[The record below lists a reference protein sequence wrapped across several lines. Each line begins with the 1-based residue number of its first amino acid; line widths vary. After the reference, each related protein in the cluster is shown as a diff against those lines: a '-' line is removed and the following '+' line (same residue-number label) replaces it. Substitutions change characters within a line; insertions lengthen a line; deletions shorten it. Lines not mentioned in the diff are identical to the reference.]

1 MYSERRFSAVIVPL
15 VFLVLLMSGLNP
27 SVLAASESVPAATPA
42 RTIPA
47 TASFPLFY
55 IAPFETGSMPANK
68 MVSRSYDISV
78 SGVHRISASGGIK
91 PADIAMLSIPDTTSS
106 PDVEVPS
113 DTTLSPNAVAL
124 PDTTFRSFIP
134 GPRHTFSPVRYPRQR
149 SRLAEIPFGGIE
161 TTITRDS
168 LGNFRIKRDFRGVAI
183 GYPVEL
189 TFEEFA
195 LRERERGKQA
205 NWARVVQESQ
215 RRQDIRRGL
224 LDFRINIPGG
234 QRSAFTTIFGRP
246 EVNLRVT
253 GTANMNLGVSIQETA
268 DPAVPPDQQRRI
280 DPTFNQ
286 NLRLNIQGTIGDKL
300 NIRTDWDTERT
311 FNFENRVSIVYTGY
325 EDEILQSVE
334 LGNVSMDTGNSL
346 VRGGGALFGI
356 KSRFQLG
363 PLELTGIVSQQEGN
377 SESQTVSGGSTEQTF
392 DIRPNAYEDNRHFF
406 LDFFA
411 RQEFETSLSD
421 PTLTRRLFNITNI
434 EVWVLNETL
443 SPQEG
448 QRNAVAL
455 LDYGTR
461 QELGQFLPPDED
473 LDRFDAGLIDQF
485 RPESSSVSADDFG
498 VPADEFA
505 SGIFVPL
512 REGIDYTLDEAL
524 GYISLSSPLNP
535 RQALAVSFSYR
546 DPVTNQIIYVGDVNQ
561 GDTQRLFLKLLRP
574 IGLTPSS
581 RAWPLTMR
589 NIYSLN
595 TSNLTRDGLELNI
608 FFTQGTQEQF
618 NLPGFSNILLQ
629 DLGLD
634 RVGSQ
639 GQLGSDNQVDF
650 GTGTLNSRDGRII
663 FPHLEPFG
671 QRIIDIINN
680 ANLPEA
686 ERQEAID
693 RLAFRELYTTTRTNA
708 GNSSKNNLYRIR
720 GRTTGGVS
728 DSYFLGFQLVQG
740 SVRVTANGRE
750 LTEGLDY
757 EVDYSLGNIL
767 ITNRAY
773 LAPGQ
778 DIRIDYES
786 NQFLQI
792 QQTTFTGL
800 RAEYTVTPDIR
811 LGSTYFRQRDRPLQ
825 DKIPVGEEPIN
836 NAVIGFDARA
846 RFDAPWLTRAIDRI
860 PLLQTRAESSISFTG
875 EFAQIRPGVAQTNAV
890 QRAIDRGILYPDEE
904 SGVSFIDDFE
914 GSKNSVSF
922 MSPGRWHLA
931 AAPFALPMLDAD
943 MRNADQ
949 SIPSRIVRSDLRGK
963 FSWYTLPVSLGRI
976 TDAARTV
983 ESLPVLVTD
992 VFPDRDVLTQD
1003 NILQT
1008 LDVHFN
1014 PRSRGPYNYNMDL
1027 REYLENR
1034 PEEMWGGFTATLPSG
1049 LDDLTQNNI
1058 EFLEFWVQPI
1068 LPDGRRP
1075 TAQDIMNYAGAIYF
1089 DIGVVSED
1097 VIPNNEN
1104 NTEDGLAERSGNL
1117 RVDQFGRS
1125 YIYRNI
1131 PDLDGQFSQETIAL
1145 EDVGLDGA
1153 PNTGGIDGLSEQVL
1167 FADFIERM
1175 RIIYADDP
1183 EMLARIEADPSNDDF
1198 LYFDSPAARELPL
1211 HQRFHR
1217 MFGFH
1222 EGNARTGDGQ
1232 RAVTNRPDSEGLINP
1247 AFVNTENAFF
1257 QYRVPFNPADTTT
1270 LQIGQNY
1277 IIDKVDGDEQW
1288 NRWYQV
1294 RIPLRDFVE
1303 RVGNIEN
1310 LQRVT
1315 HLRMWMTGYS
1325 EPFTMRFATL
1335 ELVGNQWRKAE
1346 EVGNQG
1352 NNNTIFEIATINIEE
1367 NSNRRPV
1374 PYRVPEGAIRSVNR
1388 GQQQEVLANEQSLLL
1403 RVEDLRAGDVR
1414 MIKRGFPM
1422 GLNLTNYSNMR
1433 MFVHGEGYANRNDIE
1448 LVVRLGSDIENNYY
1462 EYRQPI
1468 TPTDTLH
1475 NFSPGLGVRE
1485 DIQMIW
1491 KPDENSM
1498 NLVLGALNELKQ
1510 LRNDLQA
1517 DPSQPFERMDIVR
1530 GAPPGTILAIVGEPS
1545 LNRITEIG
1553 IGIRNPYAPESQL
1566 RQGLLTAGTPSLD
1579 AEIWVNEL
1587 RVSGFEDES
1596 GWAANLRSQVVMADF
1611 ANISATLNRSTD
1623 GFGSIDSQLGNR
1635 QNFDRLSYDLT
1646 GTVNLHRF
1654 IPERFGWNIPV
1665 TLSAR
1670 QNTQTPRFLPRE
1682 GDIRF
1687 EDFRRAVRANESLSS
1702 SEQEAQIAAKLREI
1716 QTYSESYS
1724 INLSNISKRF
1734 SRTTLGQYTLDNTRF
1749 NYVYN
1754 TRSERDFRTEFN
1766 DNWNYTTGV
1775 NYNLTVRNV
1784 RTIRPFGFLSDTP
1797 FLRYLDELQFA
1808 YLPSS
1813 VQASATLNR
1822 SYGESATREFQNNP
1836 SQFRQQHNF
1845 TFTNNFGLNYNILSV
1860 VSLSYTNTTNQDLA
1874 LIAQDSIPGTT
1885 NYALRNSFDVIGDI
1899 FSDDSVR
1906 PRRSD
1911 YTENFTATWRPRLN
1925 KFDNLRWLN
1934 YSASYRGGF
1943 RWTNSSLG
1951 SGLGSNLTNQY
1962 TLDQNPSIRTQDLFR
1977 KIPIYD
1983 RAFRADEAERR
1994 VRDQERNRLRQQRQ
2008 RERDQRAAARS
2019 GNDQQQETRQV
2030 GTRRGVQQQQQQI
2043 QPVERSLND
2052 QLTYYGRRALLSL
2065 VSFQNLDMTYSHSVQ
2080 AAQQGY
2086 AGGSSMWSLFD
2097 EERFSPSFGYRI
2109 GLNSR
2114 ISESQL
2120 IRSPSEGVTL
2130 PLNQSIRTSD
2140 NINLRSTMQ
2149 PIRDIT
2155 ITLDWNNNWDRTTQN
2170 TLTAGVDN
2178 ITAQENQSG
2187 NVSSSVWAFG
2197 GGYTELF
2204 RRQLQTAFDDMD
2216 GSTEIRDRNEDG
2228 RVVLGVRSLQ
2238 EDFRRSYVAMSDG
2251 TRGSRGFSAMP
2262 LPNWRVTWSGWERR
2276 IRFLEP
2282 HLTRASLTHVYTGR
2296 YRLGWQFNPDFGLEQ
2311 NRSVGAFRAFDER
2324 PEFQTSTIN
2333 VERQF
2338 NPLLGIQLTWRSGL
2352 GTDLQYSS
2360 SKITSFSL
2368 SNTNVIENRSQSL
2381 RFTARYS
2388 KRGFTLPFFPR
2399 LQNTLDMSLT
2409 VAYVDQL
2416 QLTYRLNQD
2425 VQEVLSQP
2433 IDPSLRNP
2441 SLYTPQA
2448 PNERGDVRIDITPLV
2463 GYQFS
2468 QAVKATLEYRYS
2480 QLIPKST
2487 GVFPRTTQDIRVSVI
2502 VSIRSN

>member
-1 MYSERRFSAVIVPL
+1 MQLVRTFTALCVVIVAGC
-15 VFLVLLMSGLNP
+15 VVLPTHVQASGSLY
-27 SVLAASESVPAATPA
+27 VPAALLTDPSGGLSDVA
-42 RTIPA
+42 REHD
-47 TASFPLFY
+47 TASLAADPGTQTGPAGAL
-55 IAPFETGSMPANK
+55 IALQQPRTESLYADTLALPQPAQA
-68 MVSRSYDISV
+68 VS
-78 SGVHRISASGGIK
+78 
-91 PADIAMLSIPDTTSS
+91 DTTST
-106 PDVEVPS
+106 PS
-113 DTTLSPNAVAL
+113 DTTA
-124 PDTTFRSFIP
+124 TTADSTSARFIP
-134 GPRHTFSPVRYPRQR
+134 GPMHTYSPLRITRTR
-149 SRLAEIPFGGIE
+149 SRLAEIPLRDMQVVTE
-161 TTITRDS
+161 RDS
-168 LGNFRIKRDFRGVAI
+168 LGNYTLRRELGGITL

-189 TFEEFA
+189 SLQEY
-195 LRERERGKQA
+195 LIRERQRGKQD
-205 NWARVVQESQ
+205 NWARIVQESQ
-215 RRQDIRRGL
+215 RRQDLQRGL

-253 GTANMNLGVSIQETA
+253 GNANMNLGVSIQETE

-311 FNFENRVSIVYTGY
+311 FDFENRVSIVYTGY

-356 KSRFQLG
+356 KSRFQMG

-377 SESQTVSGGSTEQTF
+377 SESQTVSGGSTDQQI

-411 RQEFETSLSD
+411 RQEFENNLSD

-448 QRNAVAL
+448 QRTAVAL

-461 QELGQFLPPDED
+461 QFGGQFLPPDESD
-473 LDRFDAGLIDQF
+473 DPFDDATIDQF
-485 RPESSSVSADDFG
+485 RPESASISADDLG
-498 VPADEFA
+498 VSADEFA

-512 REGIDYTLDEAL
+512 REGVDYTLDEAL
-524 GYISLSSPLNP
+524 GYISLSSPLNS

-546 DPVTNQIIYVGDVNQ
+546 DPQTNQIIYVGDVNQ

-589 NIYSLN
+589 NVYSLN
-595 TSNLTRDGLELNI
+595 TTNLTSDGLDLNI
-608 FFTQGTQEQF
+608 FYTQGTQEQF
-618 NLPGFSNILLQ
+618 SLPGLANILLQ

-639 GQLGSDNQVDF
+639 GQVGADNQIDF
-650 GTGTLNSRDGRII
+650 GTGTLNSRDGRIV
-663 FPHLEPFG
+663 FPYLEPFG
-671 QRIIDIINN
+671 QRIIDILN
-680 ANLPEA
+680 ASQLPASEL
-686 ERQEAID
+686 EEAIE
-693 RLAFRELYTTTRTNA
+693 RLAFTELYTTTRNNA
-708 GNSSKNNLYRIR
+708 ANSSKNNIYRIR
-720 GRTTGGVS
+720 GTSKGGVS
-728 DSYFLGFQLVQG
+728 DSYFLGFQLVEG
-740 SVRVTANGRE
+740 SVSVTANGRE

-767 ITNRAY
+767 ITNRTY

-800 RAEYTVTPDIR
+800 RAEYTLSPDIQ

-836 NAVIGFDARA
+836 NAVLGFDARA
-846 RFDAPWLTRAIDRI
+846 EFDAPWLTRSIDRI

-904 SGVSFIDDFE
+904 LGVSFIDDFE

-922 MSPGRWHLA
+922 LSPGRWNLA
-931 AAPFALPMLDAD
+931 AAPFALPALDAD
-943 MRNADQ
+943 MVNADQ
-949 SIPSRIVRSDLRGK
+949 SIPSRSQRSDLRAK
-963 FSWYTLPVSLGRI
+963 LSWYTIPVSLGRI

-983 ESLPVLVTD
+983 ESLPVQVTD

-1008 LDVHFN
+1008 LDIHYD
-1014 PRSRGPYNYNMDL
+1014 PTKRGPYNYNPALKDF
-1027 REYLENR
+1027 LEDR

-1068 LPDGRRP
+1068 LPDGRQP
-1075 TAQDIMNYAGAIYF
+1075 TGQDFADYDGVIYF
-1089 DIGVVSED
+1089 DIGVITED

-1117 RVDQFGRS
+1117 RPDQAGRS

-1153 PNTGGIDGLSEQVL
+1153 PNTGGIDELNETVL
-1167 FADFIERM
+1167 FADFLQQM
-1175 RIIYADDP
+1175 RALYIDEP
-1183 EMLARIEADPSNDDF
+1183 EMLARIEADPSGDDF
-1198 LYFDSPAARELPL
+1198 VYFDSPEVRDLPL

-1222 EGNARTGDGQ
+1222 ERNAQSGEGQ

-1257 QYRVPFNPADTTT
+1257 QYRVSFNPADTTA
-1270 LQIGQNY
+1270 LQIGDNY
-1277 IIDKVDGDEQW
+1277 IVDKVDGEEQW

-1294 RIPLRDFVE
+1294 QIPLRDFIE

-1310 LQRVT
+1310 LERVT
-1315 HLRMWMTGYS
+1315 HIRMWMTGYRQ
-1325 EPFTMRFATL
+1325 PFTMRFATL

-1352 NNNTIFEIATINIEE
+1352 NTNTIFEVATINIEE

-1388 GQQQEVLANEQSLLL
+1388 GQQQEVLANEQSLLM

-1414 MIKRGFPM
+1414 LMKRVYPT

-1433 MFVHGEGYANRNDIE
+1433 MFVHGEGYSNRDDIE
-1448 LVVRLGSDIENNYY
+1448 LVVRLGSDVENNYY

-1475 NFSPGLGVRE
+1475 NFSPGVGGVQE
-1485 DIQMIW
+1485 DLDAIW
-1491 KPDENSM
+1491 LPGENSM
-1498 NLVLGALNELKQ
+1498 NLILGALNELKQ

-1517 DPSQPFERMDIVR
+1517 DPSKPFERSDIVR
-1530 GAPPGTILAIVGEPS
+1530 NAPAGTILAVVGEPS

-1553 IGIRNPYAPESQL
+1553 IGIRNPYAPEAQN
-1566 RQGLLTAGTPSLD
+1566 RAGLQYAGVPSLD
-1579 AEIWVNEL
+1579 AEVWVNEL
-1587 RVSGFEDES
+1587 RVSGFEDQS
-1596 GWAANLRSQVVMADF
+1596 GWAANVRSQVVLADF
-1611 ANISATLNRSTD
+1611 ANVSATLNRSTD

-1635 QNFDRLSYDLT
+1635 QNFDRTSYDLT
-1646 GTVNLHRF
+1646 GTVNMHRF

-1670 QNTQTPRFLPRE
+1670 RNTQTPRFLPRE

-1687 EDFRRAVRANESLSS
+1687 EDFQRAVRANESLSDA
-1702 SEQEAQIAAKLREI
+1702 EKDAQIAAKLREI
-1716 QTYSESYS
+1716 QTFSESYS

-1734 SRTTLGQYTLDNTRF
+1734 SRTPLAQYTLDNIRLS
-1749 NYVYN
+1749 YVYN
-1754 TRSERDFRTEFN
+1754 TRNERDFRTEFN

-1775 NYNLTVRNV
+1775 NYNLNVRNV
-1784 RTIRPFGFLSDTP
+1784 RTVRPFGFLSDTP
-1797 FLRYLDELQFA
+1797 VLRYLDELQFA

-1813 VQASATLNR
+1813 ITSSATLNR
-1822 SYGESATREFQNNP
+1822 TYGESATREFDNNP

-1845 TFTNNFGLNYNILSV
+1845 TFSNNFSINYNVLSV
-1860 VSLSYTNTTNQDLA
+1860 VSLTYSNTTNQDLA
-1874 LIAQDSIPGTT
+1874 LIAQDTIPDSNNFTI
-1885 NYALRNSFDVIGDI
+1885 RDSFDVLGDVL
-1899 FSDDSVR
+1899 SDSEVR

-1911 YTENFTATWRPRLN
+1911 YNENFTATWRPRLN
-1925 KFDNLRWLN
+1925 KFESLRWLN

-1943 RWTNSSLG
+1943 RWTNSALG
-1951 SGLGSNLTNQY
+1951 SGLGANLTNQFS
-1962 TLDQNPSIRTQDLFR
+1962 LDQNPSIRFQDLLR

-1983 RAFRADEAERR
+1983 KAFRADEAERR
-1994 VRDQERNRLRQQRQ
+1994 SREQQRNRERQRRQQER
-2008 RERDQRAAARS
+2008 EQRAAADQPEQEEEPVAIGARR
-2019 GNDQQQETRQV
+2019 GRQRQQQAQPAVEPETR
-2030 GTRRGVQQQQQQI
+2030 
-2043 QPVERSLND
+2043 SLAE
-2052 QLTYYGRRALLSL
+2052 QAEFYGRRMLLSVL
-2065 VSFQNLDMTYSHSVQ
+2065 SLQSLDMTYSHSVQ

-2086 AGGSSMWSLFD
+2086 AGGSSLWSAFD
-2097 EERFSPSFGYRI
+2097 EERYSPDFGYRI
-2109 GLNSR
+2109 GLSSR
-2114 ISESQL
+2114 IDESQL
-2120 IRSPSEGVTL
+2120 IRSPSQDVTL

-2140 NINLRSTMQ
+2140 AINLRGTLQ
-2149 PIRDIT
+2149 PVREIT
-2155 ITLDWNNNWDRTTQN
+2155 VALDWSNSWDNTTQN
-2170 TLTAGVDN
+2170 TLTAGIDN
-2178 ITAQENQSG
+2178 ITAQENQNG
-2187 NVSSSVWAFG
+2187 NVASSVWAFG
-2197 GGYTELF
+2197 GGYTDFF
-2204 RRQLQTAFDDMD
+2204 RRHLQTAFDDMD
-2216 GSTEIRDRNEDG
+2216 GTSEITDRNEDR
-2228 RVVLGVRSLQ
+2228 RVVLGTTAMQ
-2238 EDFRRSYVAMSDG
+2238 EDFRRSYVSMSQQG
-2251 TRGSRGFSAMP
+2251 RGSLGFSAFP
-2262 LPNWRVTWSGWERR
+2262 LPNWRVTWTGWEKR
-2276 IRFLEP
+2276 IPFLERY
-2282 HLTRASLTHVYTGR
+2282 LNRATLSHVYTGR
-2296 YRLGWQFNPDFGLEQ
+2296 YRLGWQFNPDFGTEQ
-2311 NRSVGAFRAFDER
+2311 SRSIGAYRALDQR
-2324 PEFQTSTIN
+2324 PEYQPSTIN
-2333 VERQF
+2333 VEQQF
-2338 NPLLGIQLTWRSGL
+2338 NPLLGMQLTWKSGL

-2360 SKITSFSL
+2360 SRITSFSL
-2368 SNTNVIENRSQSL
+2368 ANTNVIENNSRSL
-2381 RFTARYS
+2381 RFTARFS

-2409 VAYVDQL
+2409 VAYIENL

-2425 VQEVLSQP
+2425 INEVLSQQL
-2433 IDPSLRNP
+2433 DPSLRDP
-2441 SLYTPQA
+2441 VLYTPQD
-2448 PNERGDVRIDITPLV
+2448 PNERGDIRIDVTPLI

-2468 QAVKATLEYRYS
+2468 QSVKANLEYRYS

>member
-1 MYSERRFSAVIVPL
+1 MYSERSFSAALIVGA
-15 VFLVLLMSGLNP
+15 LLWLLNP
-27 SVLAASESVPAATPA
+27 YALSANTTTEATKSTPGFELRNQAASNGGLWLSYVTPVDLPETAFEKLTKEEAAFAPGLTFSGYP
-42 RTIPA
+42 IYD
-47 TASFPLFY
+47 ASMDTLLSS
-55 IAPFETGSMPANK
+55 AADTLQADTLLAN
-68 MVSRSYDISV
+68 
-78 SGVHRISASGGIK
+78 A
-91 PADIAMLSIPDTTSS
+91 
-106 PDVEVPS
+106 
-113 DTTLSPNAVAL
+113 
-124 PDTTFRSFIP
+124 PDTTFRSHIR
-134 GPRHTFSPVRYPRQR
+134 GPQHTFSPVRFPRQR
-149 SRLAEIPFGGIE
+149 SRLAEIPFNNIE

-168 LGNFRIKRDFRGVAI
+168 LGNFRIKRELRGIPI

-189 TFEEFA
+189 TFDEFA
-195 LRERERGKQA
+195 ARERERSKQT

-268 DPAVPPDQQRRI
+268 DPAVPPDQQRRV

-377 SESQTVSGGSTEQTF
+377 SESQTVSGGSTDQQF

-406 LDFFA
+406 IDFFA
-411 RQEFETSLSD
+411 RQEFEASLAD

-461 QELGQFLPPDED
+461 QELGQFLPPNED
-473 LDRFDAGLIDQF
+473 LDPFDQAFIDQF
-485 RPESSSVSADDFG
+485 RPESASVSSDDFG

-512 REGIDYTLDEAL
+512 REGVDYTLDEAL
-524 GYISLSSPLNP
+524 GYISLSSPLSP
-535 RQALAVSFSYR
+535 RQALAISFSYR
-546 DPVTNQIIYVGDVNQ
+546 DPQTNQIIYVGDVNQ

-595 TSNLTRDGLELNI
+595 STNLTRDGLELNI
-608 FFTQGTQEQF
+608 FYTQGTQEQF
-618 NLPGFSNILLQ
+618 NLPGFSNVLLQ

-650 GTGTLNSRDGRII
+650 GTGTLNSRDGRIV
-663 FPHLEPFG
+663 FPYLEPFG
-671 QRIIDIINN
+671 QRIVDIINS
-680 ANLPEA
+680 ADLPEA
-686 ERQEAID
+686 ERQDAID

-708 GNSSKNNLYRIR
+708 GNSSKNNIYRIR
-720 GRTTGGVS
+720 GTTSGGVS

-740 SVRVTANGRE
+740 SVRVLANGRE

-767 ITNRAY
+767 ITNRSY

-778 DIRIDYES
+778 EIRIDYES

-800 RAEYTVTPDIR
+800 RAEYTVSPDIR
-811 LGSTYFRQRDRPLQ
+811 VGSTLFRQKDRPLQ

-846 RFDAPWLTRAIDRI
+846 RFDAPWITRTIDRI

-904 SGVSFIDDFE
+904 RGVSFLDDFE

-931 AAPFALPMLDAD
+931 AAPFALPHMDAD

-949 SIPSRIVRSDLRGK
+949 SIPSRIVRSDHRGK

-1008 LDVHFN
+1008 LDVHFD
-1014 PRSRGPYNYNMDL
+1014 PRQRGPYNYNMDL
-1027 REYLENR
+1027 RDLLENR
-1034 PEEMWGGFTATLPSG
+1034 PEETWGGFTTTLPSG

-1068 LPDGRRP
+1068 LPDGRQP
-1075 TAQDIMNYAGAIYF
+1075 SAQDFLDYAGTLYF

-1153 PNTGGIDGLSEQVL
+1153 PNEGGIDGLSEQVL
-1167 FADFIERM
+1167 FADFLNRM

-1183 EMLARIEADPSNDDF
+1183 EMLAKIEADPSNDDF
-1198 LYFDSPAARELPL
+1198 VYFDNPSVRDLPL

-1222 EGNARTGDGQ
+1222 EGNAQTGEGQ

-1257 QYRVPFNPADTTT
+1257 QYRVPFNPADTTS

-1315 HLRMWMTGYS
+1315 HLRMWMTGYR

-1346 EVGNQG
+1346 EVGNEG
-1352 NNNTIFEIATINIEE
+1352 NTNTIFEIATINIEE

-1388 GQQQEVLANEQSLLL
+1388 GQQQEVLANEQSLLM

-1414 MIKRGFPM
+1414 LIKRGFPM

-1433 MFVHGEGYANRNDIE
+1433 MFVHGEGYSHRNDIE

-1485 DIQMIW
+1485 DIQAIW
-1491 KPDENSM
+1491 IPEENSM

-1530 GAPPGTILAIVGEPS
+1530 GAPPGTVLAIVGEPS

-1553 IGIRNPYAPESQL
+1553 IGIRNPFAPESQS
-1566 RQGLLTAGTPSLD
+1566 RQGLQQAGTPSLD
-1579 AEIWVNEL
+1579 AEVWVNEL

-1596 GWAANLRSQVVMADF
+1596 GWAANLRSQVVLADF
-1611 ANISATLNRSTD
+1611 ANINATLNRSTD
-1623 GFGSIDSQLGNR
+1623 GFGPIDSQLGNR

-1646 GTVNLHRF
+1646 GTINMHRF

-1687 EDFRRAVRANESLSS
+1687 EDFRRAVRANESLTGA
-1702 SEQEAQIAAKLREI
+1702 EQDAQIAAKLREI

-1734 SRTTLGQYTLDNTRF
+1734 SRTRLGQYTLDNTRF

-1754 TRSERDFRTEFN
+1754 TRKDRDFRTEFN

-1775 NYNLTVRNV
+1775 NYNLNVRNV
-1784 RTIRPFGFLSDTP
+1784 RTVRPFGFLADTP

-1813 VQASATLNR
+1813 VTAGATLNR

-1845 TFTNNFGLNYNILSV
+1845 TFANNFSLNYNVLSV
-1860 VSLSYTNTTNQDLA
+1860 VSLSYSNTTNQDLA
-1874 LIAQDSIPGTT
+1874 LIAQDSIPGGT
-1885 NYALRNSFDVIGDI
+1885 NYVLRNSFDVLGDV
-1899 FSDDSVR
+1899 FSDDTVR

-1911 YTENFTATWRPRLN
+1911 YSENFTATWRPRLN
-1925 KFDNLRWLN
+1925 KFNNLRWLN

-1951 SGLGSNLTNQY
+1951 SGLGANLTNQY
-1962 TLDQNPSIRTQDLFR
+1962 SLDQNPSIRTQDLLR

-1983 RAFRADEAERR
+1983 RAFRTDEAERR
-1994 VRDQERNRLRQQRQ
+1994 AREQERNRLRQQRQ
-2008 RERDQRAAARS
+2008 REREQRAAAQ
-2019 GNDQQQETRQV
+2019 NNAPEQETRSV
-2030 GTRRGVQQQQQQI
+2030 AARRGNQQQQPV
-2043 QPVERSLND
+2043 QPTERTLNEN
-2052 QLTYYGRRALLSL
+2052 LTYYGRRAALSL
-2065 VSFQNLDMTYSHSVQ
+2065 LSFQNLDMTYSHSVQ

-2086 AGGSSMWSLFD
+2086 AGGSSMWTAFD
-2097 EERFSPSFGYRI
+2097 DDRFSPSFGYRI

-2114 ISESQL
+2114 IQESQL
-2120 IRSPSEGVTL
+2120 IRSPSEQVTL

-2140 NINLRSTMQ
+2140 DFRVRTTMQ

-2155 ITLDWNNNWDRTTQN
+2155 IALDWNNQFDRTTQN

-2187 NVSSSVWAFG
+2187 NITSSVWAFG
-2197 GGYTELF
+2197 GGYESFF

-2216 GSTEIRDRNEDG
+2216 GSTNIVDRNEDG
-2228 RVVLGVRSLQ
+2228 RVVLGTRSLQ

-2251 TRGSRGFSAMP
+2251 GRGAQGFSPLP
-2262 LPNWRVTWSGWERR
+2262 LPNWRITWSGWERR
-2276 IRFLEP
+2276 IRFLEQY
-2282 HLTRASLTHVYTGR
+2282 LNRASLTHVYTGR

-2311 NRSVGAFRAFDER
+2311 NRSVGVYRALDER
-2324 PEFQTSTIN
+2324 PEFQPNTIN

-2338 NPLLGIQLTWRSGL
+2338 NPLLGVQLTWKSGL
-2352 GTDLQYSS
+2352 GTDLQYSNS
-2360 SKITSFSL
+2360 RVTSFSL
-2368 SNTNVIENRSQSL
+2368 SNTNVVENKSQSL

-2409 VAYVDQL
+2409 VAYVESL
-2416 QLTYRLNQD
+2416 TLTYRLNQD
-2425 VQEVLSQP
+2425 IQEVLSQP

-2448 PNERGDVRIDITPLV
+2448 PNERGDIRIDVTPLI

-2468 QAVKATLEYRYS
+2468 QSVKANLEYRYS